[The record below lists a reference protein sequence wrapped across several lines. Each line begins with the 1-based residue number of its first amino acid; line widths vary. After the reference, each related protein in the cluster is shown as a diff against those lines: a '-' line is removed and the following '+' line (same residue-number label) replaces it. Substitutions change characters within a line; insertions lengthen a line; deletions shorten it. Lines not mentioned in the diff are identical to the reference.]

1 MNSLLYKCI
10 KSSIFLILIFSSI
23 KTEAQRRP
31 VEDDRIKTNILDRRY
46 FTGGSFGIQFGTIT
60 AIDISPIIGYR
71 FTENIA
77 AGIGGTYQYYRDGRF
92 MPALK
97 TDIYGGRAFA
107 RYYFLEKLFL
117 HGEIEII
124 NFEKI
129 AFMPGVSSTQKERIW
144 ENNIFLGGGYRE
156 LLGEFSSMH
165 ISILYNFNQ
174 GPYSPFS
181 NPQIR
186 IGFDILL

>member
-1 MNSLLYKCI
+1 MNPLLFKCI
-10 KSSIFLILIFSSI
+10 KISFFFMLLFSNFKS
-23 KTEAQRRP
+23 KAQRRP
-31 VEDDRIKTNILDRRY
+31 TEEHRIKTEILDRRI
-46 FTGGSFGIQFGTIT
+46 FTGGSFGLQFGTIT
-60 AIDISPIIGYR
+60 AIDISPVLGYR
-71 FTENIA
+71 FAENIA
-77 AGIGGTYQYYRDGRF
+77 AGVGLTYQYYRDGRF
-92 MPALK
+92 NPALK

-107 RYYFLEKLFL
+107 RYYLFEKFFL
-117 HGEIEII
+117 HSEIEII

-129 AFMPGVSSTQKERIW
+129 AFSPGTSLNQKERIW
-144 ENNIFLGGGYRE
+144 ENNIFIGGGYRQ

-165 ISILYNFNQ
+165 ISILYNINQ